1 MNNSPK
7 DKIIQAFD
15 KGLTKYEKEFS
26 IKFSDNARVKLADS
40 YASTLVMEK
49 DIEVNDWIEE
59 NIDEILSNYKDEISL
74 TKEN

>member
-15 KGLTKYEKEFS
+15 KGLTKYEKENL

-40 YASTLVMEK
+40 YVSTLLMEK

-59 NIDEILSNYKDEISL
+59 NIDEILSNYKDEILL